1 MGLFTTPRFK
11 PLNHTQTRTQDSVST
26 TFRRNVSSADVATL
40 KSDIES
46 NFPGVGV
53 TFIGNE
59 FDYYVSVAGPTAQ
72 HAKAINFAFPKGRDD
87 ITIQPFQ
94 TLP

>member
-11 PLNHTQTRTQDSVST
+11 PHNHTQTRTQDSVST
-26 TFRRNVSSADVATL
+26 TFRRNVSAADIATF

-53 TFIGNE
+53 NYIGNE
-59 FDYYVSVAGPTAQ
+59 FDYHVVVEGPNVQ
-72 HAKAINFAFPKGRDD
+72 YAKAINFAFPKGRDD
-87 ITIQPFQ
+87 IVIDPFQ